1 VNRYER
7 WNMLLELVAEAGRLN
22 VSETA
27 RKLGVSAA
35 TIRRDFDELAD
46 QQLLTRTRGGVIAH
60 SVSYDLPQR
69 YKVAQHAPDNQRI
82 AAAAAAL
89 VPVGATVGLNGGTT
103 TTEVARVLA
112 NRPDPPSGRRGPAFT
127 VVTNAL
133 NIAHELAV
141 RPHLHVVTTGG
152 SARAE
157 SYELVGPVATG
168 MLAEVALDV
177 VVLGVDALDVK
188 HGASA
193 HGEGEAAVNRLMA
206 TKARQV
212 IAVADSSKLG
222 RRAFA
227 LVCPLSRINVLVT
240 DSAAAPELTAGFA
253 EAGIRVI
260 RV

>member
-1 VNRYER
+1 MNRYER
-7 WNMLLELVAEAGRLN
+7 WNLLLELVAEAGRLD

-27 RKLGVSAA
+27 RKLGVSSA

-46 QQLLTRTRGGVIAH
+46 QQLLSRTRGGVIAH

-82 AAAAAAL
+82 ASAAAAL
-89 VPVGATVGLNGGTT
+89 VPVGATIGLNGGTT

-127 VVTNAL
+127 LVTNAL

-168 MLAEVALDV
+168 MLADVALDV
-177 VVLGVDALDVK
+177 AVLGVDALDVR

-206 TKARQV
+206 AKARQV
-212 IAVADSSKLG
+212 IVVADSSKLG

-227 LVCPLSRINVLVT
+227 LVCPLNQINILVT
-240 DSAAAPELTAGFA
+240 DSAAPAELTAGF
-253 EAGIRVI
+253 EDAGIRVI

>member
-1 VNRYER
+1 
-7 WNMLLELVAEAGRLN
+7 MLLELVAETGRLD
-22 VSETA
+22 VSETS
-27 RKLGVSAA
+27 RRLGVSSA
-35 TIRRDFDELAD
+35 TIRRDFDELAA
-46 QQLLTRTRGGVIAH
+46 QQLLTRTRGGVVAH

-69 YKVAQHAPDNQRI
+69 YKVAQHAPDMQRI
-82 AAAAAAL
+82 ASAAAAL
-89 VPVGATVGLNGGTT
+89 VPIGATVGLNGGTT

-152 SARAE
+152 SALAE

-168 MLAEVALDV
+168 MLDQVALDV
-177 VVLGVDALDVK
+177 AVLGVDALDVR
-188 HGASA
+188 HGASSR
-193 HGEGEAAVNRLMA
+193 GEGEAAVNRLMA
-206 TKARQV
+206 AKARQV
-212 IAVADSSKLG
+212 IVVADSSKLG

-227 LVCPLSRINVLVT
+227 LVCPVSRINVLVT
-240 DSAAAPELTAGFA
+240 DSAATPEQTGGFA
-253 EAGIRVI
+253 DAGIRVI